1 MHYASKFPVHP
12 SSYTLHGAV
21 CIVLNQDQKVLLQLR
36 DDIPTIANPGFW
48 ALPGGHVE
56 AGESPQ
62 EAAVRE
68 AWEETGLA
76 VEGLVWLFDEENPAN
91 SALNQVFLARV
102 HASDRDLV
110 LGEGQDLRFF
120 SYEETRGMFVVPAVQ
135 SALDY
140 LFGLNVPKMHVVET
154 PFIDFPEAQL

>member
-12 SSYTLHGAV
+12 SSYALHGAL
-21 CIVLNQDQKVLLQLR
+21 CIVINQDNQVLLQLR

-48 ALPGGHVE
+48 ALPGGRVE
-56 AGESPQ
+56 VGESPQ

-68 AWEETGLA
+68 VWEETGLD

-91 SALNQVFLARV
+91 SALNQVFLVHV
-102 HASDRDLV
+102 HASDHDLV
-110 LGEGQDLRFF
+110 LGEGQDLGFF
-120 SYEETRGMFVVPAVQ
+120 SYEEARGMFVLPAVQ

-140 LFGLNVPKMHVVET
+140 LFGLNVPKMHVVEA
-154 PFIDFPEAQL
+154 PFIDFPEARL